1 MRRTLSVLMLL
12 MMFSVIAVPAQAALT
27 LDTAF
32 IENGANRVVSMIM
45 VMPEENGND
54 EQMEAMMNA
63 NMLIQT
69 RFPLAQYMMSM
80 NRVQGSGADM
90 GISQTLRLYE
100 DGKTASMAVLWQGEQ
115 ADGTRGSSVQ
125 TLALDLETG
134 EEIVFDT
141 LFADP
146 QAAAAELEAIV
157 SDKIADSL
165 SDYMEYADL
174 LPMPLDSFSYDE
186 NGLTV
191 YYPQERYLYF
201 SGRSGAVH
209 FAWHEIDHLI
219 AENGPVYAVSRPRQA
234 DASAV
239 EAQAAKG
246 KLPGAMTFGV
256 GDSLGDAL
264 SALTLLSDP
273 DYTRESLVYQ
283 FEEEALRGFALEIPK
298 YAETPEEETPI
309 SAVRSSRAELFG
321 LVTGENVREEAV
333 SLLGEPDRIQAY
345 DGDRAADMMLVS
357 GESLLYGME
366 NHVLQLHFDA
376 EGVLDT
382 IILRSAM
389 PDPLY

>member
-1 MRRTLSVLMLL
+1 MRRILSVLMML
-12 MMFSVIAVPAQAALT
+12 MMFSAIAVPAQAALT

-32 IENGANRVVSMIM
+32 VENGANRVISMIM
-45 VMPEENGND
+45 AMPEEDEND
-54 EQMEAMMNA
+54 DQMEAMMNA

-69 RFPLAQYMMSM
+69 RFPLAQYMMAMS
-80 NRVQGSGADM
+80 RAQGGEA

-100 DGKTASMAVLWQGEQ
+100 DGKTASIAVLWQGEQ
-115 ADGTRGSSVQ
+115 ADGTHGSSVQ

-134 EEIVFDT
+134 EEIVFDM

-174 LPMPLDSFSYDE
+174 LPMPLDCFSYDE

-219 AENGPVYAVSRPRQA
+219 DENGPAYAISRPQPA

-239 EAQAAKG
+239 KAQAAEG
-246 KLPGAMTFGV
+246 KLPGAMAFGV
-256 GDSLGDAL
+256 GDLLGDAL

-309 SAVRSSRAELFG
+309 SAVRASRSELFG
-321 LVTGENVREEAV
+321 LVSGETLREEAV
-333 SLLGEPDRIQAY
+333 SLLGEPDQVQAY

-366 NHVLQLHFDA
+366 NHVLQLHFDT
-376 EGVLDT
+376 EGVLNT